1 MSTSQQVS
9 STTPNFQPIL
19 DKALEEYEKKTGK
32 ELTTHPLAEEIK
44 GCSSPDAIL
53 AVLQGKAN
61 ELNQSPSGDSRLTKW
76 LTPTVNVLNALSATL
91 GQGVGTVSPNV
102 LPYHNCPNDNFQIF
116 PPTQIIFAGINIL
129 LVVSLLSF
137 AVWAIIIP
145 SHPGGEGHGCEPRC
159 AHRALRQNREL
170 FYSAPD
176 LYRSPSSSGDDECN
190 GKGYGRGAVYTRYCN
205 KGGEAKAIECVY
217 IRRRAS
223 LTHIRL
229 ETFLKKLIGRKDI
242 EDALL
247 RLDKLEQGELRT
259 VAAQVL
265 KTTNDLKGVAEDLMD
280 GTSPSISSSVA
291 Y

>member
-19 DKALEEYEKKTGK
+19 DKALEEYKKKTGN

-102 LPYHNCPNDNFQIF
+102 LPYHKCPNDNFQIF

-129 LVVSLLSF
+129 LVVSFLAQLRR
-137 AVWAIIIP
+137 V
-145 SHPGGEGHGCEPRC
+145 GHNNTFSPRRRGTRLRT
-159 AHRALRQNREL
+159 AMRSSSSSTKSRTFLFGSRPIQKSLRQWR
-170 FYSAPD
+170 
-176 LYRSPSSSGDDECN
+176 
-190 GKGYGRGAVYTRYCN
+190 
-205 KGGEAKAIECVY
+205 
-217 IRRRAS
+217 
-223 LTHIRL
+223 
-229 ETFLKKLIGRKDI
+229 
-242 EDALL
+242 
-247 RLDKLEQGELRT
+247 
-259 VAAQVL
+259 
-265 KTTNDLKGVAEDLMD
+265 
-280 GTSPSISSSVA
+280 
-291 Y
+291 